1 MIDFIRRLFR
11 QPSEEKLAPLS
22 DVQTAPLSEDQL
34 EVTSIP
40 TINWTPPQLLVGC
53 AQSVGMQRDHNEDSM
68 FTMTAEVADG
78 HSSLPFGLFMVAD
91 GMGGH
96 SHGDIAS
103 QTATRALSE
112 YLIRK
117 IYLPMLDYDPDIQN
131 ESLQEVLEA
140 GIKHAHQAVVQRAP
154 GGGTTMTAALV
165 LSEQVT
171 IAHVGDSRAYF
182 IYPDGRSQ
190 TLTQDHS
197 LVHRLIELGQLT
209 EAEALVHP
217 QRNVVYRALGQAEPF
232 HPDIKTLLLPHP
244 GYLMICSD
252 GLWGVVPEDV
262 VCNTILSASRLSE
275 ACHQLVELANKNGG
289 PDNIS
294 VILVQYL

>member
-1 MIDFIRRLFR
+1 MLIYAKTNTGLVR
-11 QPSEEKLAPLS
+11 
-22 DVQTAPLSEDQL
+22 
-34 EVTSIP
+34 P
-40 TINWTPPQLLVGC
+40 T
-53 AQSVGMQRDHNEDSM
+53 NEDSLLI
-68 FTMTAEVADG
+68 G
-78 HSSLPFGLFMVAD
+78 HQLYGVAD